1 MLIIDRYSWYME
13 ASSRV
18 KVRLPLLFVVPFFPF
33 LFMSF
38 FNDSREDQWFHK
50 DATNRVNRSDSGKRI
65 QYVFS
70 TIIAPCC
77 ETSEKIAIR
86 TIRIRRESR
95 EWKRKC
101 ELADKGKRKRK
112 KEFAI
117 CRRGC
122 FSIMFYKLAVNS
134 VLHRI
139 VYNDVHTFLNRF
151 CPRSWTVFALDNRH
165 FMDEHGSPRFSTVL
179 SAPRK
184 ISRLNEGEN
193 KGERQRVWTRIPVW
207 HRLDAR

>member
-1 MLIIDRYSWYME
+1 MFVKVSREDRPHWPRLTRGILSSRKLSRLLVNFFTVVLWMLIIDRYSWYME

-86 TIRIRRESR
+86 TIRIRREHLRYVS
-95 EWKRKC
+95 EK
-101 ELADKGKRKRK
+101 ENANLQK
-112 KEFAI
+112 KEKEKEKRNSQFA
-117 CRRGC
+117 GE
-122 FSIMFYKLAVNS
+122 
-134 VLHRI
+134 
-139 VYNDVHTFLNRF
+139 DVFR
-151 CPRSWTVFALDNRH
+151 
-165 FMDEHGSPRFSTVL
+165 
-179 SAPRK
+179 
-184 ISRLNEGEN
+184 
-193 KGERQRVWTRIPVW
+193 
-207 HRLDAR
+207 

>member
-1 MLIIDRYSWYME
+1 MKVSREDRPHWPRLTRGILSSWKLSKLLVNFFTVVLWMLIIDRYSWYME

-18 KVRLPLLFVVPFFPF
+18 KVRLPLLFVVPFFSF

-112 KEFAI
+112 KEFA
-117 CRRGC
+117 RE
-122 FSIMFYKLAVNS
+122 
-134 VLHRI
+134 
-139 VYNDVHTFLNRF
+139 DVFR
-151 CPRSWTVFALDNRH
+151 
-165 FMDEHGSPRFSTVL
+165 
-179 SAPRK
+179 
-184 ISRLNEGEN
+184 
-193 KGERQRVWTRIPVW
+193 
-207 HRLDAR
+207 

>member
-1 MLIIDRYSWYME
+1 MKVSREDRPHWPRLTRGILSSRKLSKLLVNFFTVVLWMLIIDRYSWYME

-18 KVRLPLLFVVPFFPF
+18 KVRLPLLFVVPFFSF

-95 EWKRKC
+95 VRVKKKMRTC
-101 ELADKGKRKRK
+101 RKRK
-112 KEFAI
+112 KKKKKGIRNLQE
-117 CRRGC
+117 R
-122 FSIMFYKLAVNS
+122 MFFDN
-134 VLHRI
+134 VL
-139 VYNDVHTFLNRF
+139 
-151 CPRSWTVFALDNRH
+151 
-165 FMDEHGSPRFSTVL
+165 
-179 SAPRK
+179 
-184 ISRLNEGEN
+184 
-193 KGERQRVWTRIPVW
+193 
-207 HRLDAR
+207 